1 MERYKKTFRFIKRF
15 TYKEYSL
22 FPFKYDC
29 SIVKTSKKHNKSYY
43 LIPEYNIQEA
53 DVFNN
58 PETYEIEMEFDNNIV
73 DRNNIGR
80 NQLEYLNRM
89 MRNGITIVLSGLQQ
103 TNYPISFTKIN
114 KLQSEYLY
122 LINSKN
128 AGKK

>member
-1 MERYKKTFRFIKRF
+1 
-15 TYKEYSL
+15 
-22 FPFKYDC
+22 
-29 SIVKTSKKHNKSYY
+29 
-43 LIPEYNIQEA
+43 
-53 DVFNN
+53 
-58 PETYEIEMEFDNNIV
+58 MEFDNNIV

-80 NQLEYLNRM
+80 NQIEYLNRM

-128 AGKK
+128 AGKNKN